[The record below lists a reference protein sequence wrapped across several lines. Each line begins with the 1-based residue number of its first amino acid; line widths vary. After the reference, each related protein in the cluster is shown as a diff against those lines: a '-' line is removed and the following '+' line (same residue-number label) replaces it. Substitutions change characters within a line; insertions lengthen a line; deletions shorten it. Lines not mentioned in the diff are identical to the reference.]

1 MDKPGHFFL
10 GVACVFLICL
20 NSPAQYDPITPHTG
34 TVAVERIAVYFIHQM
49 RFASP
54 LRYPGGKQKLA
65 PFILEVMEKNGLV
78 GGDYAETY
86 AGGAGVAVQLL
97 LSGKVARI
105 HLNDSWYPLHAFWR
119 SVIYKTE
126 ELCRR
131 VKDTPLTVKEWLRQK
146 EIISRPWEFDQID
159 LGFSMF
165 YLNRCNRSGI
175 IHHGGVIGGLKQNG
189 EWKMGA
195 RFPRNELIK
204 RIEAI
209 AARHSSIILK
219 NWDAERFIGE
229 HIPTM
234 PERSMI
240 YLDPPYFHKA
250 ERLYLN
256 HYEESDHLRIANVVQ
271 NKIQRPWI
279 ISYDCTPKIVQFY
292 SKRTM
297 FWYRLQYN
305 AANVYKGKELIV
317 VSDSLR
323 LPKHSILPFI
333 DRRLITAKT

>member
-1 MDKPGHFFL
+1 
-10 GVACVFLICL
+10 
-20 NSPAQYDPITPHTG
+20 
-34 TVAVERIAVYFIHQM
+34 M

-86 AGGAGVAVQLL
+86 AGGAGVAVPVFHDLE
-97 LSGKVARI
+97 KVARI

-126 ELCRR
+126 ELCLARQGYAFNR
-131 VKDTPLTVKEWLRQK
+131 VKEWLRQK

-204 RIEAI
+204 E
-209 AARHSSIILK
+209 
-219 NWDAERFIGE
+219 N
-229 HIPTM
+229 
-234 PERSMI
+234 RSNRR
-240 YLDPPYFHKA
+240 KA
-250 ERLYLN
+250 
-256 HYEESDHLRIANVVQ
+256 
-271 NKIQRPWI
+271 
-279 ISYDCTPKIVQFY
+279 
-292 SKRTM
+292 
-297 FWYRLQYN
+297 
-305 AANVYKGKELIV
+305 
-317 VSDSLR
+317 
-323 LPKHSILPFI
+323 
-333 DRRLITAKT
+333 